1 VKRTGSP
8 SRERPDYVLV
18 ASAAL
23 VVAAGLAAV
32 YSASSA
38 MDEESLFTRQILSTV
53 LGAGVFV
60 LGMRISLRLLD
71 ELAPILF
78 AATCLLLVVTIFA
91 GTGPAGRWLIV
102 GPFRI
107 QPSEIAKVAIILLA
121 ARWLSTIRTGSGK
134 YSEGVLLLV
143 LATAV
148 VLTWLQPDL
157 GTAVSMCIIVLGMFY
172 WAGYGLSWIFLLL
185 SPLLAAISSIH
196 IVYWVIFT
204 SMLCAALVRR
214 HASPRM
220 WAGFLA
226 GNTVIAAL
234 TPWAWNL
241 LRPYQQARLT
251 TFLNPGADPHGA
263 GWNVIQSEVAVGSG
277 GLFGQGFLHGAQKQL
292 AFLPARHTDFIF
304 PVWAEEFGFVGALL
318 LLSAFFVIIWRV
330 VAAGRKSLN
339 PFNSLVAAGTAVYF
353 SIHVILNVGMSVGV
367 MPVTGLPLLLVSF
380 GGNHL
385 LMALFLLGLAVNS
398 GSSWRIY

>member
-1 VKRTGSP
+1 MKRTGSP

>member
-1 VKRTGSP
+1 VKRTRSL
-8 SRERPDYVLV
+8 SREKPDYVLV
-18 ASAAL
+18 TAAAL

-38 MDEESLFTRQILSTV
+38 MNEQSLFTRQVLSTV
-53 LGAGVFV
+53 LGAGFFM
-60 LGMRISLRLLD
+60 LGARISLRLLD
-71 ELAPILF
+71 ELAPIIF
-78 AATCLLLVVTIFA
+78 AVTCILLIVTIFA
-91 GTGPAGRWLIV
+91 GTGPAGRWLVI
-102 GPFRI
+102 GPFRV
-107 QPSEIAKVAIILLA
+107 QPSEIAKAAIILLA
-121 ARWLSTIRTGSGK
+121 ARWLSTIRTGSGR

-172 WAGYGLSWIFLLL
+172 WAGYGLGWIFLLL

-196 IVYWVIFT
+196 IVYWVLYT
-204 SMLCAALVRR
+204 VLLCTVLARR

-220 WAGFLA
+220 WTGFLA
-226 GNTVIAAL
+226 GNTIIAAL

-241 LRPYQQARLT
+241 LRPYQQARLI

-304 PVWAEEFGFVGALL
+304 PVWAEEFGFVGAVL

-339 PFNSLVAAGTAVYF
+339 PFNSLVAAGAAVYF

-385 LMALFLLGLAVNS
+385 LMALFLLGLAVNA

>member
-1 VKRTGSP
+1 
-8 SRERPDYVLV
+8 
-18 ASAAL
+18 
-23 VVAAGLAAV
+23 
-32 YSASSA
+32 
-38 MDEESLFTRQILSTV
+38 
-53 LGAGVFV
+53 
-60 LGMRISLRLLD
+60 
-71 ELAPILF
+71 
-78 AATCLLLVVTIFA
+78 
-91 GTGPAGRWLIV
+91 
-102 GPFRI
+102 
-107 QPSEIAKVAIILLA
+107 
-121 ARWLSTIRTGSGK
+121 
-134 YSEGVLLLV
+134 
-143 LATAV
+143 
-148 VLTWLQPDL
+148 
-157 GTAVSMCIIVLGMFY
+157 
-172 WAGYGLSWIFLLL
+172 
-185 SPLLAAISSIH
+185 
-196 IVYWVIFT
+196 
-204 SMLCAALVRR
+204 
-214 HASPRM
+214 
-220 WAGFLA
+220 
-226 GNTVIAAL
+226 VIAAL